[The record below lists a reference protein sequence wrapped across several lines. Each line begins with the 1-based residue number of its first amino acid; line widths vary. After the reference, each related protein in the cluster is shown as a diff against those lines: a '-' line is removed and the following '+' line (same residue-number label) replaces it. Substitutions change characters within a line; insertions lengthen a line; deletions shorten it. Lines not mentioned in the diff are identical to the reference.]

1 MTKKYYT
8 ISFERDDAQHCKN
21 KPIANA
27 DNSLRI
33 GQTASCDVILDNP
46 SQYED
51 SVLAVIEKRT
61 DGKGWKLIRTSPY
74 KEHEVRVNGTPIDY
88 VHFLNDGDRIAF
100 EGQQQELIFNIRE
113 DDFYTS
119 SSIMTISM
127 ESSNRPQLQLIAVLL
142 LLLGIIGVYYYYNLP
157 LTHAM
162 IEEAKHSVFQINV
175 DSIQL
180 VSIKEDDTIVHGSCR
195 QSNTGIAFLTT
206 DSLLVTA
213 RHCIEPW
220 LDIADNLPMDTVNSP
235 LPIKWALKS
244 VTHEILGDSIKW
256 KVISYCSV
264 CQLVPEKKLVYS
276 VKSTDFHI
284 NASRDQIV
292 EYGDYKHQYFWR
304 SISVRPRRTDMMLG
318 DIAFLPV
325 DIKGGI
331 RLASKEEMQK
341 ICSTSDQPI
350 TILGCPEGVIDQDK
364 LESSEDKLRKMPS
377 FVDNYPKTVI
387 AHNGS
392 ITRGFSGGPVLTKY
406 GFRWYAIGVVSVT
419 DKKNNNRCYS
429 VPVTE
434 IEKMKGYE

>member
-256 KVISYCSV
+256 KV
-264 CQLVPEKKLVYS
+264 QK
-276 VKSTDFHI
+276 
-284 NASRDQIV
+284 
-292 EYGDYKHQYFWR
+292 R
-304 SISVRPRRTDMMLG
+304 S
-318 DIAFLPV
+318 
-325 DIKGGI
+325 
-331 RLASKEEMQK
+331 
-341 ICSTSDQPI
+341 
-350 TILGCPEGVIDQDK
+350 
-364 LESSEDKLRKMPS
+364 
-377 FVDNYPKTVI
+377 
-387 AHNGS
+387 
-392 ITRGFSGGPVLTKY
+392 
-406 GFRWYAIGVVSVT
+406 
-419 DKKNNNRCYS
+419 
-429 VPVTE
+429 
-434 IEKMKGYE
+434 